1 MYLPLDQQHRDKKWL
16 HGALFA
22 LIGALVVLALGAA
35 TAFAEGGEESEG
47 GPLPTDPVVVPEVE
61 TPVTPP
67 VSVPESNPAPS
78 ASAPPSKASEP
89 APSSSGSGSTRT
101 PTTRS
106 GGSSGG
112 SKPAPTTVNHNSVR
126 GPASSGSGSSG
137 AGSTG
142 GSGSSGSSPQSVEP
156 GAASPAAG
164 TAPAS
169 APTRNLQNVA
179 NDLAARAGQA
189 PAKSKK
195 ARQDAVARLGKAL
208 GTALL
213 GKAAAVSHPKQDQGP
228 VWVPLPGKSKL
239 PYMLVILAVLG
250 LTALVVWTQFRGPRE
265 SRRWKA
271 RVDHRAG
278 SASGF
283 TLAPGN
289 YPSPDA
295 RPRPLRAAAGDP
307 NPAGPKRDAPR
318 RGTPRRAP
326 RRKAA

>member
-1 MYLPLDQQHRDKKWL
+1 MQLPLDRQLGFKKWL
-16 HGALFA
+16 HGGLFV
-22 LIGALVVLALGAA
+22 LVGALVLLALGAA

-47 GPLPTDPVVVPEVE
+47 RLPPIDPVVVPEVE

-67 VSVPESNPAPS
+67 VTLPESNPAPS

-106 GGSSGG
+106 GGS
-112 SKPAPTTVNHNSVR
+112 KPAPSTVNHNSVR

-137 AGSTG
+137 GGSTG
-142 GSGSSGSSPQSVEP
+142 GSGGGSSESSPQGVES
-156 GAASPAAG
+156 GASSP
-164 TAPAS
+164 TPAPT
-169 APTRNLQNVA
+169 APTRNLENVA

-189 PAKSKK
+189 PAKSRKD
-195 ARQDAVARLGKAL
+195 RQDAVARLGKVL

-213 GKAAAVSHPKQDQGP
+213 GKAAAVSDPKQDQGP

-239 PYMLVILAVLG
+239 PYMLLVLAVLA

-271 RVDHRAG
+271 RVDHRAA

-289 YPSPDA
+289 YLSPDA
-295 RPRPLRAAAGDP
+295 RPRPLRAAEGDP
-307 NPAGPKRDAPR
+307 NPGGPPRDAPR
-318 RGTPRRAP
+318 RGTPRRSP
-326 RRKAA
+326 RREAA